1 MANQPITMLQVRRIL
16 QLKDQG
22 YSNRRISVIL
32 NLSRDTV
39 SSYVRRF
46 KYLGKSFK
54 DLMEMDDDSL
64 SAISYSQ
71 PTTEITSDKYADL
84 QNRLAYFASELKKGK
99 ATRVILWE
107 EYRQEVPDGYG
118 RSQFCDYL
126 SRYLE
131 SRKAVMH
138 FEHAPAELMEF
149 DFAGDPLSYTDP
161 KTGEVIKCPVLVC
174 ILPCS
179 GYLYIEALA
188 SAQRA
193 HLIAALGR
201 ALEYFGGVPQ
211 MVRTDNLKQVVI
223 KANRYEPTFEE
234 YCQQWSLHYNTTLT
248 ATRVAK
254 PRDKA
259 SVESSVNTAYCR
271 VYAPLRNEQFFSLN
285 QLNNAIFEKTEKL
298 NHGKFQ
304 NKDYSRHD
312 KFISLEQP
320 LLNPL
325 PDHPFIPKSTRT
337 AKVAKNY
344 HVMLG
349 EDRHFYSV
357 PQQYIGKQVTLVY
370 DTDNVEI
377 YIDHQR
383 IASFAR
389 DLRRHA
395 YTTLAEHMPSN
406 HRHYLEQKG
415 WDEEYFLKK
424 STAIGENTVKAIR
437 EVLQHR
443 TFIEQSY
450 RACIGILRLADKYGK
465 QRLEAACARAL
476 LGHKVTYG
484 ILNKILEKGLDKQA
498 LQVSLNFSLPEH
510 QNLRGAEAYS

>member
-1 MANQPITMLQVRRIL
+1 MANKSITMLQVRRIL
-16 QLKDQG
+16 QLKEQG
-22 YSNRRISVIL
+22 YSNRRISGIL
-32 NLSRDTV
+32 NLSRLTINE
-39 SSYVRRF
+39 YVNRY
-46 KYLGKSFK
+46 KNSGKCITE
-54 DLMEMDDDSL
+54 LLRLDDAML
-64 SAISYSQ
+64 CELAKQ
-71 PTTEITSDKYADL
+71 EQVITITNDKYADL
-84 QNRLAYFASELKKGK
+84 QNRLAYFAEELKKGK

-161 KTGEVIKCPVLVC
+161 RTGEVIKCSVLVC

-179 GYLYIEALA
+179 GYMYIEALP

-193 HLIAALGR
+193 YLIAALGR
-201 ALEYFGGVPQ
+201 ALQYFEGVPQ

-271 VYAPLRNEQFFSLN
+271 VYAPLRNEQFLSLD
-285 QLNNAIFEKTEKL
+285 QLNNAILEKTEKL
-298 NHGKFQ
+298 NNSKLQG
-304 NKDYSRHD
+304 KDYSRHD

-320 LLNPL
+320 LLKPL

-337 AKVAKNY
+337 AKVAQNY

-357 PQQYIGKQVTLVY
+357 PQQYIGKQVKLVY

-377 YIDHQR
+377 YLDHQR
-383 IASFAR
+383 IASYAR
-389 DLRRHA
+389 DLRRHG

-424 STAIGENTVKAIR
+424 STAIGENTVKAVR

-465 QRLEAACARAL
+465 QRMEAACSRAL

-484 ILNKILEKGLDKQA
+484 ILSNILEKGLDKQV
-498 LQVSLNFSLPEH
+498 LQASLNFSLPEH
-510 QNLRGAEAYS
+510 QNLRGEEAYY

>member
-1 MANQPITMLQVRRIL
+1 MANKSITMLQVRRIL
-16 QLKDQG
+16 QLKEQG
-22 YSNRRISVIL
+22 YSNRRISGIL
-32 NLSRDTV
+32 NLSRLTINE
-39 SSYVRRF
+39 YVNRY
-46 KYLGKSFK
+46 KNSGKCITE
-54 DLMEMDDDSL
+54 LLRLDDAML
-64 SAISYSQ
+64 CELAKQ
-71 PTTEITSDKYADL
+71 EQVITITNDKYADL
-84 QNRLAYFASELKKGK
+84 QNRLAYFAEELKKGK

-161 KTGEVIKCPVLVC
+161 RTGEVIKCSVLVC

-179 GYLYIEALA
+179 GYMYIEALP

-193 HLIAALGR
+193 YLIAALGR
-201 ALEYFGGVPQ
+201 ALQYFEGVPQ

-271 VYAPLRNEQFFSLN
+271 VYAPLRNEQFLSLD
-285 QLNNAIFEKTEKL
+285 QLNNAILEKTEKL
-298 NHGKFQ
+298 NNSKLQG
-304 NKDYSRHD
+304 KDYSRHD

-320 LLNPL
+320 LLKPL

-337 AKVAKNY
+337 AKVAQNY

-357 PQQYIGKQVTLVY
+357 PQQYIGKQVKLVY

-377 YIDHQR
+377 YLDHQR
-383 IASFAR
+383 IASYAR
-389 DLRRHA
+389 DLRRHG

-424 STAIGENTVKAIR
+424 STAISENTVKAVR

-465 QRLEAACARAL
+465 QRMEAACSRAL

-484 ILNKILEKGLDKQA
+484 ILSNILEKGLDKQV
-498 LQVSLNFSLPEH
+498 LQASLNFSLPEH
-510 QNLRGAEAYS
+510 QNLRGEEAYY

>member
-1 MANQPITMLQVRRIL
+1 MANKSITMLQVRRIL
-16 QLKDQG
+16 QLKEQG
-22 YSNRRISVIL
+22 YSNRRISGIL
-32 NLSRDTV
+32 NLSRLTINEYVNRYKNSGKSIRELLKLDDTV
-39 SSYVRRF
+39 
-46 KYLGKSFK
+46 
-54 DLMEMDDDSL
+54 L
-64 SAISYSQ
+64 SELAKQEQVII
-71 PTTEITSDKYADL
+71 ITSDKYADL
-84 QNRLAYFASELKKGK
+84 QNRLAYFAEELKKSK
-99 ATRVILWE
+99 TTRIILWE
-107 EYRQEVPDGYG
+107 EYRKEVPDGYS
-118 RSQFCDYL
+118 RSQFFDYL

-138 FEHAPAELMEF
+138 FEHAPGELMEF

-161 KTGEVIKCPVLVC
+161 KTAEVIICPVLVC
-174 ILPCS
+174 QLPCS
-179 GYLYIEALA
+179 GYMYIESLP

-193 HLIAALGR
+193 YLIAALGR
-201 ALEYFGGVPQ
+201 ALQYFGGVPR

-234 YCQQWSLHYNTTLT
+234 YCQQWSLHFNTTLT

-271 VYAPLRNEQFFSLN
+271 VYAPLRNEQFFSLD
-285 QLNNAIFEKTEKL
+285 QLNNAILEKTEKL
-298 NHGKFQ
+298 NHSKFQ
-304 NKDYSRHD
+304 GKDYSRHD

-320 LLNPL
+320 SLNPL
-325 PDHPFIPKSTRT
+325 PDHPFILKSTRS

-357 PQQYIGKQVTLVY
+357 PHQYIGKQVKLIY

-377 YIDHQR
+377 YLDLQR
-383 IASFAR
+383 IASYTR
-389 DLRRHA
+389 DLRRHG

-406 HRHYLEQKG
+406 HLHYLEQKG

-424 STAIGENTVKAIR
+424 STAIGENTVKAVR

-465 QRLEAACARAL
+465 ERLEAACSRAL

-484 ILNKILEKGLDKQA
+484 ILSNILEKGLDKQVV
-498 LQVSLNFSLPEH
+498 QVSLNFSLPEH